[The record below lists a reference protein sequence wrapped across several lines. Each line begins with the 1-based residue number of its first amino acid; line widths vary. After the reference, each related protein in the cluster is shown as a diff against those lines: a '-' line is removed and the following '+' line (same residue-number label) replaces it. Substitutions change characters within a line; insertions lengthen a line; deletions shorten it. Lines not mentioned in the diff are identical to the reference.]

1 MEGPWEERVWNIGP
15 QQGKGLGRGC
25 SWQGKSVQNL
35 SLWVLELLS
44 LFSCLS
50 GSTDEDLSVAR
61 PPTCSSLGS

>member
-25 SWQGKSVQNL
+25 SWRGKSVQT
-35 SLWVLELLS
+35 SLWVLELLF
-44 LFSCLS
+44 LPSCLLD
-50 GSTDEDLSVAR
+50 STDEDLSVTR